1 MKTLITGG
9 HTEVPIDKVRSITN
23 IFKGRTAL
31 ALTRALAIS
40 RNKKVDLI
48 TNSNV
53 ADELERDDYIYCD
66 YYKCFRY
73 RTYDDLY
80 ILMESMVKKNRYD
93 VIIHSA
99 AVSDYK
105 VEAVV
110 DGNLVELDNTGKISS
125 DHDVLYMRLV
135 KTEKIID
142 KIREWGF
149 KRTLVKF
156 KLQVGI
162 SDEELIEIAEKSRV
176 ASGADIIVA
185 NCLEWAK
192 DRAIILA
199 DGINQ
204 PTSRVQLP
212 MNLEKV
218 IKKVRR

>member
-1 MKTLITGG
+1 MRILITGG

-23 IFKGRTAL
+23 IFKGKTGYDL
-31 ALTRALAIS
+31 AQHFLDKKNYIHLIS
-40 RNKKVDLI
+40 NKNI
-48 TNSNV
+48 TEKLMDN
-53 ADELERDDYIYCD
+53 EIYWHLDYVCSS
-66 YYKCFRY
+66 Y
-73 RTYDDLY
+73 RTYDELY
-80 ILMESMVKKNRYD
+80 TIMEQSIKTERYD

-105 VEAVV
+105 VDGVV
-110 DGNLVELDNTGKISS
+110 GGNLVQIDNSAKISS
-125 DHDVLYMRLV
+125 DHDVLYLKLV

-149 KRTLVKF
+149 KGTLVKF

-199 DGINQ
+199 DGINK
-204 PTSRVQLP
+204 PVCRNWLP
-212 MNLEKV
+212 RELEKV
-218 IKKVRR
+218 IKKVRK

>member
-9 HTEVPIDKVRSITN
+9 YTEVPIDKIRSITN

-31 ALTRALAIS
+31 ALTRALATS

-53 ADELERDDYIYCD
+53 VDELYRDDYICYD
-66 YYKCFRY
+66 YYKTFVY
-73 RTYDDLY
+73 RTYDELY
-80 ILMESMVKKNRYD
+80 VLMERMIRENRYD

-105 VEAVV
+105 VEAVL
-110 DGNLVELDNTGKISS
+110 DNNLVELDNTGKISS

-149 KRTLVKF
+149 KGTLVKF

-162 SDEELIEIAEKSRV
+162 SDEELIKIAEKSRV